1 MINQLTQNYICSMLS
16 LKKGNFM
23 TKRNFGELEL
33 TILRI
38 LKTGERMTVKQV
50 HKILGEK
57 DNYNTIMTVMLR
69 LSEKKILARERM
81 GIHYEYWLL
90 PSQEKVPSFFEQL
103 KQKVFGVKTTEL
115 ISYLIESNEEMSDE
129 EFAEVEKLIQKS
141 KAEREK
147 RKS

>member
-1 MINQLTQNYICSMLS
+1 MLI
-16 LKKGNFM
+16 KKTELPM
-23 TKRNFGELEL
+23 TKRHFGELES

-69 LSEKKILARERM
+69 LSEKGVLAREKV

-90 PSQEKVPSFFEQL
+90 SSKEKVPSFFEQL
-103 KQKVFGVKTTEL
+103 KQKIFGVKTTEL
-115 ISYLIESNEEMSDE
+115 ISYLIESTDRISDE
-129 EFAEVEKLIQKS
+129 EFSEIEKLIE
-141 KAEREK
+141 KAKKERK
-147 RKS
+147 RDLF